1 MNYKKRNLLKI
12 ILGTVLFACLLAAQI
27 NLPVSAAENTLPSGI
42 HYSDIEKVFD
52 DYYKEKQ
59 SQTAGTAIEI
69 FNSKGEVFHKCYGYS
84 DIKNKTLV
92 DNKTVFD
99 WGSVT
104 KTTIWVS
111 VLQLKEQGKIDL
123 DTDIKEY
130 LPPDFFSKVKYDTP
144 ITMRMLMNHTAGWQE
159 CLELW
164 VEKKEDIKP
173 LGKALQDTEPE
184 QIFKP
189 GTVQAYSN
197 YGAAVAGYVVECI
210 TGIPFY
216 EYVDKNIFK
225 PLGLKH
231 TSIAPDFSDNPQIG
245 EKRLQLKC
253 YSTDNQFLGN
263 GFSYLSLYPA
273 GSIVGTIEDFATY
286 GKAFLPEAGTTTPL
300 FKSNCTLEELLSP
313 SYYIYGTNIP
323 GSYHGLFML
332 NGKNQILFHNG
343 GTAGCTS
350 FLGFDLTSGIGYAVL
365 TNQCDNNIY
374 ASKSITKV
382 FGLPSNEENINDST
396 FTENPIPKKING
408 IYLSARTVIKGHYKI
423 YSTLFSL
430 VRLNSKEN
438 GDLYLRSLLLPFGG
452 THLKKIGSTSYT
464 SDMMP
469 GLSII
474 MAENANGTMCL
485 HMPSNDYVK
494 INSFFGYL
502 QVILLY
508 LLAFSILFAAFS
520 LIAVIVCFLI
530 NRIKKKKVNMSPI
543 SIEIAFL
550 NLVIILNTLNFM
562 SELNDPNKVSVWQFL
577 FSGICALIPIAF
589 TLHLIINIKTMKCTA
604 KQKVIYLLTSVSGI
618 FFTINIVYWEMYKFW

>member
-1 MNYKKRNLLKI
+1 MSYKKRILLKV
-12 ILGTVLFACLLAAQI
+12 ILGTILSACLLAALVI
-27 NLPVSAAENTLPSGI
+27 MPVSAAETTLPSGI
-42 HYSDIEKVFD
+42 HCSDIEKVFD
-52 DYYKEKQ
+52 DYYKENQ

-69 FNSKGEVFHKCYGYS
+69 FNSKGDVFQKCYGYS

-92 DNKTVFD
+92 DNQTVFD

-104 KTTIWVS
+104 KTTVWVS

-130 LPPDFFSKVKYDTP
+130 LPPDFFSKIKYDTP

-164 VEKKEDIKP
+164 VENKDDIKP
-173 LGKALQDTEPE
+173 LGEALQDAEPE

-210 TGIPFY
+210 TGKPFY
-216 EYVDKNIFK
+216 EYVNMNIFE

-253 YSTDNQFLGN
+253 YSTDNQLLGN

-286 GKAFLPEAGTTTPL
+286 GKAFFPEAGSITPL
-300 FKSNCTLEELLSP
+300 FKSNHTLKELLSP

-323 GSYHGLFML
+323 GCYHGFFML

-350 FLGFDLTSGIGYAVL
+350 FLGFDPTAGIGYAVL

-374 ASKSITKV
+374 ASNSITKV
-382 FGLPSNEENINDST
+382 FGSSANEASNNDST
-396 FTENPIPKKING
+396 FTKNSIPKKISG
-408 IYLSARTVIKGHYKI
+408 IYLNTRTVTKGHYKI

-430 VRLNSKEN
+430 VRLYSKEN

-452 THLKKIGSTSYT
+452 THLKKISGTAYT

-469 GLSII
+469 GLNISLT
-474 MAENANGTMCL
+474 ENANGTICL
-485 HMPSNDYVK
+485 HLPSNDYIK
-494 INSFFGYL
+494 INSTLGYL

-508 LLAFSILFAAFS
+508 LFAFSILFAAFS
-520 LIAVIVCFLI
+520 LIADIVCFLI
-530 NRIKKKKVNMSPI
+530 NRIKKKKANLS
-543 SIEIAFL
+543 SINIEKAFL
-550 NLVIILNTLNFM
+550 NLMILLNTLNIL
-562 SELNDPNKVSVWQFL
+562 SELNDPNKVPVWQFL
-577 FSGICALIPIAF
+577 FSGICALIPIAY
-589 TLHLIINIKTMKCTA
+589 TLHLIIKLKTMKCTT
-604 KQKVIYLLTSVSGI
+604 KHKIVYILTSVTGI
-618 FFTINIVYWEMYKFW
+618 IFTINIVYWEMYKFW